1 VSGTKPYVQASVVR
15 KAAVI
20 SNAPTP
26 ADPVDQ
32 NIVKEVH
39 SVGKPKTGTAQRPQ
53 VGEAVGFVRKAA
65 GKKWIDP
72 QLAQWPEN
80 DFRIFVGNLGNEVTD
95 GILSHAF
102 SSRYPSFN
110 MAKVMKS
117 SRDGKNKGFG
127 FVSLGSIQEGARAL
141 KEMQGQ
147 YIGHRPCQVKK
158 AATDDR
164 NLKDKHGR
172 PIKHTISQKRQFNNK
187 RTKY

>member
-1 VSGTKPYVQASVVR
+1 M
-15 KAAVI
+15 I
-20 SNAPTP
+20 SNAPTT
-26 ADPVDQ
+26 AEPVDQ
-32 NIVKEVH
+32 NVARQAH
-39 SVGKPKTGTAQRPQ
+39 TVGKSQTGMTQKPQ
-53 VGEAVGFVRKAA
+53 NVGAVGYVRKAA

-102 SSRYPSFN
+102 SSRYSSFN
-110 MAKVMKS
+110 MAKVMRS

-172 PIKHTISQKRQFNNK
+172 PIKHTVSQKQRFNNK